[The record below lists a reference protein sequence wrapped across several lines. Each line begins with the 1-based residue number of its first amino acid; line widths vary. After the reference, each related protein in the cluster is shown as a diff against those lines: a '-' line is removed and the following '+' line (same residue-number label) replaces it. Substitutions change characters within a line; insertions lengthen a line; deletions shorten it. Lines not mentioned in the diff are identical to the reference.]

1 MRYRLVNNNNDI
13 IYCNLLDNEKP
24 LINEIK
30 NESTLLRDGRV
41 RFGVIKSKNGVS
53 FASSSRS
60 DYLKSSQKFKT
71 SHKAIHNSIEFVMRS
86 IEKQQESS
94 FKNTGRLIHNLTS
107 LNAHIIQEIYSLVP
121 QQLLSDRTSGHTKI
135 VQGIITNSSYEA
147 ALSLLAIAK
156 ASASMKTEFSVFKKL
171 FNPDPTLQKK
181 YHQIHK
187 VLMNIL
193 YLFFQDF
200 TDKSVIVKITEST
213 ATGFF
218 DYESIHVALYHV
230 LDNAA
235 KYTKPNSTIEITIS
249 EDENY
254 VSINFAMTS
263 LRIYDYEIPRI
274 FEEGFSGKLS
284 TNTAK
289 KGSGIGTFL
298 IREVLRINNGY
309 VDYSHVASSIH
320 KHMGIEYQT
329 NSFKI
334 GLPRKHKA

>member
-1 MRYRLVNNNNDI
+1 MRYRLLTSDNNI
-13 IYCNLLDNEKP
+13 IYCNLHDNEKL
-24 LINEIK
+24 LIDNIK
-30 NESTLLRDGRV
+30 NESTLLESGRL
-41 RFGVIKSKNGVS
+41 RLGVIKSKNGVS
-53 FASSSRS
+53 YASSSRS

-71 SHKAIHNSIEFVMRS
+71 THKSIHNSIDFVMQS
-86 IEKQQESS
+86 LEKQQESS

-121 QQLLSDRTSGHTKI
+121 QQLLSGRTSGHAKI
-135 VQGIITNSSYEA
+135 IQGIISNSSHET

-171 FNPDPTLQKK
+171 FNPEPTLQKK

-200 TDKSVIVKITEST
+200 SDKSVIVKITEST

-218 DYESIHVALYHV
+218 DYESIHVALYHI

-249 EDENY
+249 EDGSS
-254 VSINFAMTS
+254 VFINFSMTS
-263 LRIYDYEIPRI
+263 LRIYDYEMEKI
-274 FEEGFSGKLS
+274 F
-284 TNTAK
+284 
-289 KGSGIGTFL
+289 
-298 IREVLRINNGY
+298 
-309 VDYSHVASSIH
+309 
-320 KHMGIEYQT
+320 
-329 NSFKI
+329 
-334 GLPRKHKA
+334 

>member
-1 MRYRLVNNNNDI
+1 MRYRLVNKNNET
-13 IYCNLLDNEKP
+13 IYCNLLENEKSI
-24 LINEIK
+24 INEIK
-30 NESTLLRDGRV
+30 NESTLFREGRL

-53 FASSSRS
+53 YASSSRS

-71 SHKAIHNSIEFVMRS
+71 THNAIHSSIEFVIHS

-107 LNAHIIQEIYSLVP
+107 LNAHIIQEIYSLIP
-121 QQLLSDRTSGHTKI
+121 QQLLSDRTSGHAKI
-135 VQGIITNSSYEA
+135 IQGLITNSSHET
-147 ALSLLAIAK
+147 ALTILAIAK

-171 FNPDPTLQKK
+171 FNPEPTLQKK

-200 TDKSVIVKITEST
+200 TDKSVTVKITEST

-218 DYESIHVALYHV
+218 DYESIHVALYHL

-235 KYTKPNSTIEITIS
+235 KYTKPNSTIDITIS
-249 EDENY
+249 EDGSY
-254 VSINFAMTS
+254 ACINFSMTS
-263 LRIYDYEIPRI
+263 LRIYDFEIPRI

-289 KGSGIGTFL
+289 KGSGIGTFV
-298 IREVLRINNGY
+298 IREVLRINNGH
-309 VDYSHVASSIH
+309 VDYSHVADSIH
-320 KHMGIEYQT
+320 KHMGIDYQT

-334 GLPRKHKA
+334 RLPRKHNS

>member
-156 ASASMKTEFSVFKKL
+156 ASASMKTEFSVFRNYL
-171 FNPDPTLQKK
+171 TLTPRFRKNIIK
-181 YHQIHK
+181 Y
-187 VLMNIL
+187 
-193 YLFFQDF
+193 
-200 TDKSVIVKITEST
+200 
-213 ATGFF
+213 
-218 DYESIHVALYHV
+218 
-230 LDNAA
+230 
-235 KYTKPNSTIEITIS
+235 
-249 EDENY
+249 
-254 VSINFAMTS
+254 
-263 LRIYDYEIPRI
+263 
-274 FEEGFSGKLS
+274 
-284 TNTAK
+284 
-289 KGSGIGTFL
+289 
-298 IREVLRINNGY
+298 IRY
-309 VDYSHVASSIH
+309 
-320 KHMGIEYQT
+320 
-329 NSFKI
+329 
-334 GLPRKHKA
+334 